1 MIYINHT
8 FRNPWSDRF
17 ELLYG
22 FAKTLTKNKALEI
35 EAYRSDT
42 ILEYEIKFTIR
53 EDHSGLTIGLGLLS
67 YTIRLQIYDTR
78 HWNYATKSWEV
89 YES

>member
-8 FRNPWSDRF
+8 FRNPWSDLF
-17 ELLYG
+17 KPVWSWG
-22 FAKTLTKNKALEI
+22 KKLTKNKALEI

-42 ILEYEIKFTIR
+42 IIEYEIKFTIR
-53 EDHSGLTIGLGLLS
+53 EDHAGLIIGLGLLS

-78 HWNYATKSWEV
+78 HWNYANKCWEV